1 MKNILFTSA
10 AVLALAVFAVAPVQA
25 SVMETLIE
33 QNEVVNQQHFEED
46 CYLSDEINTALYD
59 INDEEDYLALE
70 NNIDELSLYD
80 PNDEEDYLALETE
93 ENYGEIICVLY
104 DENDEEDYLA
114 LETDMDEI
122 LLYDENDEEDYLAL
136 EANTDELSLY
146 DPNDEQDYYILET
159 DEITL
164 YELYETDYVALN

>member
-10 AVLALAVFAVAPVQA
+10 AVLALAVFTVVPVQA

-33 QNEVVNQQHFEED
+33 QNEVVNQQSFEED
-46 CYLSDEINTALYD
+46 CYLSDAINIALYD
-59 INDEEDYLALE
+59 INDEEDYWALE
-70 NNIDELSLYD
+70 NNIDELLLYD

-114 LETDMDEI
+114 LEAD
-122 LLYDENDEEDYLAL
+122 
-136 EANTDELSLY
+136 TDELSLY
-146 DPNDEQDYYILET
+146 DPNDELDYYALET
-159 DEITL
+159 DEIAL
-164 YELYETDYVALN
+164 CELYETDYVSLN